1 MLSIDALLK
10 NNLLSIKLD
19 NTTLPKRDKQIL
31 LSIGKQLDYG
41 IFLTE
46 KQSNLV
52 SKILLEN
59 LKFFSTIDS
68 SCKEIIINNKWSQPF
83 RVVKHVKEILIN
95 GDFLTVKF
103 SYDKKIKD
111 TITALQQDLIG
122 HATYSSTHECQ
133 VPFNEKNILVL
144 INGLK
149 SFKFLVDPKIMEIYY
164 TVKNILN
171 TDTNPFE
178 IFSTT
183 KEYIKNAVSSEVGE
197 ISKNNLLLLH
207 DRKIKYQ
214 YFVNA
219 PIEPNS
225 LEAKLALR
233 TQRKVFIDSN
243 TYTLTELVAA
253 LKTLLRVPLLFI
265 FEGRNP
271 IINKNQLLATGVAL
285 SENKLSDNVGI
296 YFRFEKSEDSDGFN
310 STVSS
315 LAFNHVLTENS
326 QAAGISN
333 HKIPKF
339 MIKNA
344 WKPKAI
350 ISFTNAFKNNK
361 SFVCF
366 SNIDLVLYYS
376 DTPPLDKD
384 VYAIM

>member
-83 RVVKHVKEILIN
+83 RVIKNVKEILIN

>member
-219 PIEPNS
+219 PIESNS